1 MITFL
6 IRERGIKLYAKN
18 RGNLTI
24 IVLCTTLVSCTK
36 KPLGTLSVAQDSQVV
51 YSMQNEFYYMSLIK
65 DVEEGTEVTC
75 TLDEENSK
83 VIITLTKGDK
93 TETIEKSVKIEY
105 PLWEQPSEPIIIDT
119 YTGYD
124 INQLLTLREGVQIIC
139 HELNG
144 NILTVILS
152 DGEREET
159 FNIEAEII

>member
-1 MITFL
+1 MYSFSFM
-6 IRERGIKLYAKN
+6 Y
-18 RGNLTI
+18 
-24 IVLCTTLVSCTK
+24 K
-36 KPLGTLSVAQDSQVV
+36 KPLGTLSVAQDAQVV
-51 YSMQNEFYYMSLIK
+51 YSMQNEFDYMSLIK
-65 DVEEGTEVTC
+65 DVEEGTEVSC

-83 VIITLTKGDK
+83 VIITLTKGNK

-105 PLWEQPSEPIIIDT
+105 PLWEQPSEPIKIDT

-124 INQLLTLREGVQIIC
+124 INQLLILREGVQIIS

>member
-1 MITFL
+1 M
-6 IRERGIKLYAKN
+6 
-18 RGNLTI
+18 
-24 IVLCTTLVSCTK
+24 VLCTSLVSCTE
-36 KPLGTLSVAQDSQVV
+36 KPLGTLSVAQDAQVV
-51 YSMQNEFYYMSLIK
+51 YSMQSEFDYMSLIK

-75 TLDEENSK
+75 ILDEENSK

-105 PLWEQPSEPIIIDT
+105 PLWEQPSEPIRIDT

-124 INQLLTLREGVQIIC
+124 INQLLILREGVQIIS

-144 NILTVILS
+144 NILTITLS